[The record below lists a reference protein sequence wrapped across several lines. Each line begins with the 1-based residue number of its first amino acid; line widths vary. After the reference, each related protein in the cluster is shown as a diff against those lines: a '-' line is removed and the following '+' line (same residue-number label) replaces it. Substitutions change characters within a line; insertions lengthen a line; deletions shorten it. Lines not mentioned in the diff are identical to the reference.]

1 MLKVGSGGGVIIY
14 IYIHHDILRYIVSL
28 GFVKDIQWVSGQYK
42 NPGDSFLVIY
52 IYITSI

>member
-1 MLKVGSGGGVIIY
+1 VGYAY
-14 IYIHHDILRYIVSL
+14 IYTLFNAKGRFWWGNDILGYIVSL

-52 IYITSI
+52 IYN

>member
-52 IYITSI
+52 IYN